1 MPQPRNIVAFGDSVT
16 KGVRA
21 GVNEYQTFRH
31 LLQEDLKTRGLD
43 VKVVNAGVGGHNTA
57 MGLARIDADV
67 IENQPELVIVMFGV
81 NDAAMVDGGPVARTE
96 PRVSLADYVAN
107 LREIV
112 RRCREA
118 GASVVLC
125 TPSPMSRAY
134 AYYQVRVYAQA
145 VRDLAEE
152 LDAPLVD
159 AFELFDGRDDG
170 LELIEDGC
178 HPYVEGHRIIADAM
192 LEPVA
197 KMLTSEE

>member
-1 MPQPRNIVAFGDSVT
+1 MAE
-16 KGVRA
+16 K
-21 GVNEYQTFRH
+21 
-31 LLQEDLKTRGLD
+31 
-43 VKVVNAGVGGHNTA
+43 
-57 MGLARIDADV
+57 
-67 IENQPELVIVMFGV
+67 
-81 NDAAMVDGGPVARTE
+81 E

-134 AYYQVRVYAQA
+134 AYSHIGAYAENEDMNYQVRVYAQA